1 MLQIILEDYNIIL
14 SLGGILTMEELFF
27 NIKNNLKQ
35 ATSNNEGVAVI
46 EVILILVVL
55 IGLVV
60 VFKSQASSLLTT
72 IWNAVTEGA
81 SSVTGK

>member
-1 MLQIILEDYNIIL
+1 MEEIILNTKRNI
-14 SLGGILTMEELFF
+14 
-27 NIKNNLKQ
+27 KQ

-46 EVILILVVL
+46 EIILILVVL

-60 VFKSQASSLLTT
+60 VFKSQAASLLTS

-81 SSVTGK
+81 STVTGK

>member
-1 MLQIILEDYNIIL
+1 
-14 SLGGILTMEELFF
+14 MEELIL
-27 NIKNNLKQ
+27 NTKRSIKE
-35 ATSNNEGVAVI
+35 ATSNNEGLATV

-60 VFKSQASSLLTT
+60 VFKSQAASLLTT

-81 SSVTGK
+81 NSVTGK